1 MKELGMAIGTA
12 AGSIFGSLMGNK
24 MQQDQFGNQLTLM
37 KKQHEYNE
45 ASANSAQARAYEMW
59 EKTNYAAQIE
69 QMKKANLSPAL
80 MYGQAGAGGGT
91 VSGAQGQGTS
101 QPTDR
106 SIEMKLKGQE
116 MGLQLAN
123 LASQIKLNESQANK
137 NNAEANKTAGVDT
150 ELAKTSIENLISQT
164 KNEKDRNVLIWAD
177 KRFKEAAADMQEA
190 SAKLASGQ
198 NAKIGYEINL
208 IEKSLDKM
216 KLDMNG
222 IELDNELKRRVM
234 ESKVQEAEMSV
245 KALMNSILVGNS
257 QIRLNNQEAE
267 AITDKVMQDWQS
279 VAQQWNKLQQ
289 SGQSI
294 EIDRER
300 MENEAKKILN
310 DIVISGKKLTL
321 EQQQQLL
328 DVVLGLG
335 GLATRAATIKG
346 GQ

>member
-1 MKELGMAIGTA
+1 MILTYKLTTGGSQTSRSMDTLGTWNNADETFVIDKVLT
-12 AGSIFGSLMGNK
+12 GNWYVC
-24 MQQDQFGNQLTLM
+24 MFSPD
-37 KKQHEYNE
+37 
-45 ASANSAQARAYEMW
+45 
-59 EKTNYAAQIE
+59 KTMLKRVI
-69 QMKKANLSPAL
+69 
-80 MYGQAGAGGGT
+80 
-91 VSGAQGQGTS
+91 
-101 QPTDR
+101 
-106 SIEMKLKGQE
+106 KLKQYS
-116 MGLQLAN
+116 LD
-123 LASQIKLNESQANK
+123 K

-150 ELAKTSIENLISQT
+150 ELAKTSIENLIAQT
-164 KNEKDRNVLIWAD
+164 KNEKDRNALIWAD
-177 KRFKEAAADMQEA
+177 KRFKEAATEMQEA

-198 NAKIGYEINL
+198 NAKIGYEINQ
-208 IEKSLDKM
+208 IKKSLDKM
-216 KLDMNG
+216 DLDMKG
-222 IELDNELKRRVM
+222 IKLDNELKRRVM

-257 QIRLNNQEAE
+257 QIKLNNQEAE

-328 DVVLGLG
+328 EVVLGLG

>member
-1 MKELGMAIGTA
+1 MDSQEKQMENQEY
-12 AGSIFGSLMGNK
+12 LMG
-24 MQQDQFGNQLTLM
+24 L
-37 KKQHEYNE
+37 QHKYNE
-45 ASANSAQARAYEMW
+45 QSAEAAQKRAYEMW
-59 EKTNYAAQIE
+59 EKTNYAAQVD
-69 QMKKANLSPAL
+69 QMKKANLNPAL

-101 QPTDR
+101 QPTDK
-106 SIEMKLKGQE
+106 SVEMKYRGQE
-116 MGLQLAN
+116 MALQLAN
-123 LASQIKLNESQANK
+123 LTSQIKLNESQANK

-198 NAKIGYEINL
+198 NAKIGYEIDQIN
-208 IEKSLDKM
+208 KSIDKM
-216 KLDMNG
+216 DLEMKG
-222 IELDNELKRRVM
+222 IDLDNELKRRVM
-234 ESKVQEAEMSV
+234 DSKVQEAEMSV

-257 QIRLNNQEAE
+257 QIRLNNQQAE

-279 VAQQWNKLQQ
+279 IAQQWNKLQQ
-289 SGQSI
+289 SGQMI

-335 GLATRAATIKG
+335 GLATRAAAMKG

>member
-1 MKELGMAIGTA
+1 
-12 AGSIFGSLMGNK
+12 
-24 MQQDQFGNQLTLM
+24 
-37 KKQHEYNE
+37 
-45 ASANSAQARAYEMW
+45 
-59 EKTNYAAQIE
+59 
-69 QMKKANLSPAL
+69 
-80 MYGQAGAGGGT
+80 
-91 VSGAQGQGTS
+91 
-101 QPTDR
+101 
-106 SIEMKLKGQE
+106 MKLKGQE

-164 KNEKDRNVLIWAD
+164 KNEKDRNALIWAD

-198 NAKIGYEINL
+198 NAKIGYEIDQ
-208 IEKSLDKM
+208 IKKSLDKM
-216 KLDMNG
+216 DLDMKG
-222 IELDNELKRRVM
+222 INLDNELKRRVM

-310 DIVISGKKLTL
+310 DIVISEKK
-321 EQQQQLL
+321 
-328 DVVLGLG
+328 V
-335 GLATRAATIKG
+335 KK
-346 GQ
+346 